1 MKEQDIQPEAV
12 HFNVRL
18 QESAQKMT
26 RGGNI
31 REVDAPGNEDIEAD
45 MKANVKKETVGD
57 IKTDASGD
65 MSQVRN
71 KQKTERKLK
80 DCKRVLKI
88 KDGASAENEVG
99 FSCNR
104 CDFKTFVK
112 SHLKRHIEA
121 KHTGIRYD
129 CDECDFQTAY
139 SKDVRRHKMSIHHNG
154 IKPFNCPECEYKSA
168 TQEYLSAHM
177 KSHIRQA
184 CETDQ

>member
-1 MKEQDIQPEAV
+1 MVKSRDIQAEAV
-12 HFNVRL
+12 HFNVGL
-18 QESAQKMT
+18 QGGAQMVVVVEGKLK
-26 RGGNI
+26 N
-31 REVDAPGNEDIEAD
+31 VDVLGEGDVEAAD
-45 MKANVKKETVGD
+45 TKANVKEETVGD
-57 IKTDASGD
+57 ASCEMDPMG
-65 MSQVRN
+65 N

-88 KDGASAENEVG
+88 KDGKSAENEVG
-99 FSCNR
+99 FNCNR
-104 CDFKTFVK
+104 CDFKTLVK
-112 SHLKRHIEA
+112 SHLKRHVEA

-129 CDECDFQTAY
+129 CNECDFQTAY

-154 IKPFNCPECEYKSA
+154 IKPFKCPECEYKSA

>member
-1 MKEQDIQPEAV
+1 MVVVVEGKLKNVDVLGEGDVEA
-12 HFNVRL
+12 
-18 QESAQKMT
+18 
-26 RGGNI
+26 
-31 REVDAPGNEDIEAD
+31 AD
-45 MKANVKKETVGD
+45 TKANVKEETVGD
-57 IKTDASGD
+57 APCEMDPMG
-65 MSQVRN
+65 N

-88 KDGASAENEVG
+88 KDGKSAENEVG
-99 FSCNR
+99 FNCNR

-112 SHLKRHIEA
+112 SHLKRHVEA

-154 IKPFNCPECEYKSA
+154 IKPFKCPECEYKSA

>member
-1 MKEQDIQPEAV
+1 MVKEGKDQPQAI
-12 HFNVRL
+12 HFYVGL
-18 QESAQKMT
+18 QESAQMMPK
-26 RGGNI
+26 GNMKQ
-31 REVDAPGNEDIEAD
+31 VDAPGEGYVDI
-45 MKANVKKETVGD
+45 KANVKKETLGG
-57 IKTDASGD
+57 IKTGASGD
-65 MSQVRN
+65 MNQVGNRL
-71 KQKTERKLK
+71 KTEGKLK
-80 DCKRVLKI
+80 DCKRGLKI
-88 KDGASAENEVG
+88 KSGEAAENEVG

-129 CDECDFQTAY
+129 CDKCDFQTAY

-154 IKPFNCPECEYKSA
+154 IKPFNCPECDYKSA
-168 TQEYLSAHM
+168 TQEYLSSHM

>member
-1 MKEQDIQPEAV
+1 MVKEGNSQAEAILFNIGLQD
-12 HFNVRL
+12 
-18 QESAQKMT
+18 SAQMMPT
-26 RGGNI
+26 GNI
-31 REVDAPGNEDIEAD
+31 KQVNDSGDGNVDLKVD
-45 MKANVKKETVGD
+45 VKKETLGG
-57 IKTDASGD
+57 IKTDVS
-65 MSQVRN
+65 MNQVGN
-71 KQKTERKLK
+71 EQKTEQKPK
-80 DCKRVLKI
+80 YFKKGLKI
-88 KDGASAENEVG
+88 KAGEAAENEVG
-99 FSCNR
+99 FICNR

-139 SKDVRRHKMSIHHNG
+139 SKDVRRHKMSIHHKG

-168 TQEYLSAHM
+168 TQEYLSSHM

>member
-1 MKEQDIQPEAV
+1 MVKEGNSQPEAI
-12 HFNVRL
+12 HFNVGF
-18 QESAQKMT
+18 QERAEMMQKK
-26 RGGNI
+26 NI
-31 REVDAPGNEDIEAD
+31 KHVDAFGDGNVDVKAD
-45 MKANVKKETVGD
+45 VKKETIGG

-65 MSQVRN
+65 INRVGN
-71 KQKTERKLK
+71 EQKNEQKPK
-80 DCKRVLKI
+80 DCKKGLKI
-88 KDGASAENEVG
+88 KAGEAAENEVG
-99 FSCNR
+99 FICNR

-139 SKDVRRHKMSIHHNG
+139 SKDVRRHKMSIHHKG

-168 TQEYLSAHM
+168 TQEYLSSHM

>member
-1 MKEQDIQPEAV
+1 MVVDPPLDGNTELQGGAQRVVGQKLMNVDVLGDGYVEA
-12 HFNVRL
+12 
-18 QESAQKMT
+18 
-26 RGGNI
+26 
-31 REVDAPGNEDIEAD
+31 AD
-45 MKANVKKETVGD
+45 MKANVKEETFVDVKTGASCEMDLVG
-57 IKTDASGD
+57 
-65 MSQVRN
+65 N
-71 KQKTERKLK
+71 KQKTEQKLK

-88 KDGASAENEVG
+88 KDGKSAENEVG
-99 FSCNR
+99 FNCNR
-104 CDFKTFVK
+104 CDFKTLVK

-154 IKPFNCPECEYKSA
+154 IKPFKCPECEYKSA